1 MKVLLFVLIIG
12 FAIFGGYPKLWFSND
27 IDFIVFKK
35 NTLDKKEPHAPV
47 ILSSEEIKLL
57 SEEIGYV
64 WCSFFGL
71 NSWDGYPS
79 YSLKITYTD
88 GHSEKSFLNEEEFL
102 SSCSSSKEVFDKVE
116 IMLTNQSLQ
125 QDK

>member
-12 FAIFGGYPKLWFSND
+12 FVIFGGYPKLGFPDD

-35 NTLDKKEPHAPV
+35 NTLDKKEPHSPV
-47 ILSSEEIKLL
+47 TLSGDEIELL
-57 SEEIGYV
+57 SEEIGCV

-79 YSLKITYTD
+79 YSLKITYLD
-88 GHSEKSFLNEEEFL
+88 GRAEKSFLNEEEFL
-102 SSCSSSKEVFDKVE
+102 ISCSSSKEVFNKIDA
-116 IMLTNQSLQ
+116 MLTNKQINK
-125 QDK
+125 D

>member
-12 FAIFGGYPKLWFSND
+12 FVMFGGYPKLGFPDD

-35 NTLDKKEPHAPV
+35 NTIDKKEPHSPV
-47 ILSSEEIKLL
+47 TLNGDEIELL
-57 SEEIGYV
+57 SQEIGYV

-79 YSLKITYTD
+79 YSLNITYLD
-88 GHSEKSFLNEEEFL
+88 GHSEKSYLNEEEFL
-102 SSCSSSKEVFDKVE
+102 SSCSSSKEAFSKIDAK
-116 IMLTNQSLQ
+116 LTNKKFNK
-125 QDK
+125 D